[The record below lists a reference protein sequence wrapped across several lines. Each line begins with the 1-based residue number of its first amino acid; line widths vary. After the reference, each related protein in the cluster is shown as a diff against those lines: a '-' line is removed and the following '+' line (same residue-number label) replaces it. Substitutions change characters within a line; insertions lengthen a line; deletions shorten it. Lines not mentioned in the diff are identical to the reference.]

1 MANVELG
8 LTIGFYFYPCGLIA
22 TLVLSQL
29 ARYRYKYA
37 GSGPDAD
44 EKSIE
49 KIQRFY
55 AKSVWLVQFALT
67 PLLVMSS
74 NQASEVSN
82 AHANHLSQLASIIL
96 ASYNA
101 VATQDARA
109 NFPYSAYLVFIMS
122 NYSI

>member
-8 LTIGFYFYPCGLIA
+8 LTIGFYFYPCGLIV

-44 EKSIE
+44 EKSVE

-55 AKSVWLVQFALT
+55 AKSVWLVQLALT
-67 PLLVMSS
+67 PLLVMFS
-74 NQASEVSN
+74 NWTSEISN
-82 AHANHLSQLASIIL
+82 AHANHLLQLASIIL
-96 ASYNA
+96 ASYHA
-101 VATQDARA
+101 VASRNAQA
-109 NFPYSAYLVFIMS
+109 NFPYSAYLVCMMP
-122 NYSI
+122 NYSV